1 LTYTLAA
8 DLENLTLTGTAS
20 INGTGNSLNNFL
32 IGNSADNILNG
43 ADGNDYLEG
52 GSGSDTLIGG
62 TGNDDLNGGSGN
74 DTLIGGTGL
83 DIVTGGAGSDTFS
96 YAAGDALISGTTSLS
111 FERIT
116 DFTIGTDSLDGAN
129 AVSASNLRKLGS
141 VGTSLR
147 STTIA
152 TLLTPTDF
160 TANGASAFTFG
171 AGSGLRTFLA
181 LNDANAGFQT
191 STDNIIE
198 ITGYTGVLNNLAII

>member
-1 LTYTLAA
+1 MIGGRGDDTYIMDGDIDDITEDLGAGIDTVKSSVTYTLRAN
-8 DLENLTLTGTAS
+8 LENLILTGSAALSGSGNALNNTLIGNTGDNTLTG
-20 INGTGNSLNNFL
+20 
-32 IGNSADNILNG
+32 
-43 ADGNDYLEG
+43 
-52 GSGSDTLIGG
+52 GSG
-62 TGNDDLNGGSGN
+62 
-74 DTLIGGTGL
+74 L
-83 DIVTGGAGSDTFS
+83 DVVTGGAGRDTFS
-96 YAAGDALISGTTSLS
+96 YAAFDALISGTTSLS

-116 DFTIGTDSLDGAN
+116 DFTIGTDSLNGAN

-141 VGTSLR
+141 VGTSLT
-147 STTIA
+147 SNTIA
-152 TLLTPTDF
+152 SLLTPTNF

>member
-1 LTYTLAA
+1 LVGTEI
-8 DLENLTLTGTAS
+8 ENLTLTVTS
-20 INGTGNSLNNFL
+20 DLIGTGNAYNNTL
-32 IGNSADNILNG
+32 TGNAGANILSG
-43 ADGNDYLEG
+43 EDGND
-52 GSGSDTLIGG
+52 
-62 TGNDDLNGGSGN
+62 NLNGGIGN
-74 DTLIGGTGL
+74 DTLIGGTGI

-129 AVSASNLRKLGS
+129 AVSASNLLKLGS

-152 TLLTPTDF
+152 SLLTPTNF